1 MGDLTTDP
9 MGVRSPPEVATPGV
23 NPNPIMEVMVT
34 TEVHHPLQANRGIT
48 RCQQRLHPRHP
59 EPEVAVSILCSI
71 LSANILIR
79 QCSSIP
85 ICDHLTVSFLTF
97 LTYQLQVIFFSEA
110 LILALV
116 NPLYSLTDCSCTY
129 DFSTRKIKVQNILC
143 AKIVFFCFVFTF
155 KTIFVHNLF

>member
-1 MGDLTTDP
+1 MKIVDCPAVEVTTIQRSFLTKLARSPHQPHQNMGDPTTDHL
-9 MGVRSPPEVATPGV
+9 MGVKSPPVATPEGV

-97 LTYQLQVIFFSEA
+97 LTYQLQVIFFQKHSF
-110 LILALV
+110 L
-116 NPLYSLTDCSCTY
+116 
-129 DFSTRKIKVQNILC
+129 
-143 AKIVFFCFVFTF
+143 
-155 KTIFVHNLF
+155 H

>member
-59 EPEVAVSILCSI
+59 EPEVAVSIPCSI

-79 QCSSIP
+79 QCSSIR
-85 ICDHLTVSFLTF
+85 ICDHLTVSF
-97 LTYQLQVIFFSEA
+97 YIFTHHFNLS
-110 LILALV
+110 
-116 NPLYSLTDCSCTY
+116 
-129 DFSTRKIKVQNILC
+129 
-143 AKIVFFCFVFTF
+143 
-155 KTIFVHNLF
+155 TIFNIVSEEIFLSVLFEDIYQIW